1 MKKKS
6 RILSLLSFVLL
17 LVLVVAANVWRR
29 HSMVRDVRV
38 EIDYCGAD
46 TLVTGRMVA
55 ELIRHEMP
63 SVDSVMLRDV
73 DLKAVEQAA
82 SKSPYITQCQAS
94 TSIGGAV
101 VLYAVQRRP
110 VVRVFVGQ
118 EEFYLD
124 SEGFRVPLSPYGS
137 SDVVVA
143 SGNLSSK
150 GKNLKEVWQLAC
162 YLDQH
167 PEVGPLFDQIYRD
180 AKGDLYLTPKLGSHV
195 VQVGSVENLDDKFQ
209 NLVALYTRG
218 LPQAGWET
226 YKQVS
231 VKYRDQVVCTK
242 RQ

>member
-6 RILSLLSFVLL
+6 KIITILSFVLL
-17 LVLVVAANVWRR
+17 IVLVVVANVWRK
-29 HSMVRDVRV
+29 HSVVRDVRV
-38 EIDYCGAD
+38 EIDYRGAD
-46 TLVTGRMVA
+46 ALVVA
-55 ELIRHEMP
+55 RNVADLIRSEMP
-63 SVDSVMLRDV
+63 SIDSVMLRDV
-73 DLKAVEQAA
+73 DLRAVELAA
-82 SKSPYITQCQAS
+82 SKSPYLMHCQAS

-110 VVRVFVGQ
+110 VVRAFVGQ

-124 SEGFRVPLSPYGS
+124 DQGYRMPLSAAGS
-137 SDVVVA
+137 ADVPVA
-143 SGNLSSK
+143 SGNIQAK
-150 GKNLKEVWQLAC
+150 GKTLKDVWQLAC

-195 VQVGSVENLDDKFQ
+195 VQVGSVENLDDKFK

-226 YKQVS
+226 YRQVS

-242 RQ
+242 RK